1 MALLKMGKNKMNLNR
16 VLNDTN
22 PISTKRYK
30 YVFWQS
36 ILLII
41 MLTGAYT
48 SIGLAQN
55 LWILLLGVVLFGL
68 SLYLIEKF
76 KLNIF
81 EVKPIKR
88 THLLYMLC
96 ATLIGLVIYW
106 SISLI
111 IGQPHNQLEVYQ
123 DLKYLPIMISIII
136 FVILGPIF
144 EELIFRMLI
153 MKGIFRGHLLVGYIV
168 SSVLFGLI
176 HGPLNVGEFLI
187 YCGLGLVFGA
197 IYILT
202 KRFELSILCHSFN
215 NLLHILIFILFYN

>member
-1 MALLKMGKNKMNLNR
+1 MNLNR
-16 VLNDTN
+16 ILNDAN

-41 MLTGAYT
+41 MFTGAYT
-48 SIGLAQN
+48 SIGMAQN
-55 LWILLLGVVLFGL
+55 IWILILGVVLFGL

-81 EVKPIKR
+81 EIEPIKR
-88 THLLYMLC
+88 THLLYMVC

-106 SISLI
+106 SISLV
-111 IGQPHNQLEVYQ
+111 IGQPHNQLDVYQ
-123 DLKYLPIMISIII
+123 DLENLPIMISIII

-144 EELIFRMLI
+144 EELIFRVFI
-153 MKGIFRGHLLVGYIV
+153 MKGIFREHLLAGYIV

-176 HGPLNVGEFLI
+176 HGPINIGEFLI
-187 YCGLGLVFGA
+187 YCGLGLIFGG

-202 KRFELSILCHSFN
+202 NRFELSILCHAFN
-215 NLLHILIFILFYN
+215 NLIHILIFILFYN

>member
-81 EVKPIKR
+81 EP
-88 THLLYMLC
+88 C
-96 ATLIGLVIYW
+96 
-106 SISLI
+106 
-111 IGQPHNQLEVYQ
+111 YQ
-123 DLKYLPIMISIII
+123 
-136 FVILGPIF
+136 
-144 EELIFRMLI
+144 
-153 MKGIFRGHLLVGYIV
+153 
-168 SSVLFGLI
+168 
-176 HGPLNVGEFLI
+176 
-187 YCGLGLVFGA
+187 
-197 IYILT
+197 
-202 KRFELSILCHSFN
+202 
-215 NLLHILIFILFYN
+215 

>member
-81 EVKPIKR
+81 AVKPIKR
-88 THLLYMLC
+88 THLLYML
-96 ATLIGLVIYW
+96 
-106 SISLI
+106 
-111 IGQPHNQLEVYQ
+111 
-123 DLKYLPIMISIII
+123 
-136 FVILGPIF
+136 
-144 EELIFRMLI
+144 
-153 MKGIFRGHLLVGYIV
+153 
-168 SSVLFGLI
+168 
-176 HGPLNVGEFLI
+176 
-187 YCGLGLVFGA
+187 
-197 IYILT
+197 
-202 KRFELSILCHSFN
+202 
-215 NLLHILIFILFYN
+215 

>member
-68 SLYLIEKF
+68 
-76 KLNIF
+76 
-81 EVKPIKR
+81 
-88 THLLYMLC
+88 
-96 ATLIGLVIYW
+96 
-106 SISLI
+106 LI

-153 MKGIFRGHLLVGYIV
+153 MKGIFRGHLLVGYMV

-202 KRFELSILCHSFN
+202 KRFELAILCHAFN
-215 NLLHILIFILFYN
+215 NILHILIFILFYN

>member
-1 MALLKMGKNKMNLNR
+1 MALLKMGKNKMNLNG

-76 KLNIF
+76 KLNI
-81 EVKPIKR
+81 
-88 THLLYMLC
+88 
-96 ATLIGLVIYW
+96 
-106 SISLI
+106 
-111 IGQPHNQLEVYQ
+111 
-123 DLKYLPIMISIII
+123 LK
-136 FVILGPIF
+136 
-144 EELIFRMLI
+144 
-153 MKGIFRGHLLVGYIV
+153 
-168 SSVLFGLI
+168 
-176 HGPLNVGEFLI
+176 
-187 YCGLGLVFGA
+187 
-197 IYILT
+197 
-202 KRFELSILCHSFN
+202 
-215 NLLHILIFILFYN
+215 